1 MEKIK
6 QHITSFFTSGVVL
19 VLLLTL
25 TALTVLITGIHL
37 GALTVAIALII
48 ACVKGFI
55 VLTQFMHLKHE
66 NFFIKLMVSLVFLLF
81 AIVIVITFID
91 YGLR

>member
-6 QHITSFFTSGVVL
+6 HHISSFFASGVVL
-19 VLLLTL
+19 VILLTL

-37 GALTVAIALII
+37 GALTVAIALLI
-48 ACVKGFI
+48 ACVKGFV

-66 NFFIKLMVSLVFLLF
+66 SFFIKLMVSLVFLLF